1 MQASFKS
8 TAKEYTFKICDTQQF
23 MNVNTV
29 KNNVEIGEFK
39 QGVSNW
45 VILQNVINKDFYV
58 YSKNDP
64 YPYL

>member
-1 MQASFKS
+1 
-8 TAKEYTFKICDTQQF
+8 
-23 MNVNTV
+23 MNVNSV